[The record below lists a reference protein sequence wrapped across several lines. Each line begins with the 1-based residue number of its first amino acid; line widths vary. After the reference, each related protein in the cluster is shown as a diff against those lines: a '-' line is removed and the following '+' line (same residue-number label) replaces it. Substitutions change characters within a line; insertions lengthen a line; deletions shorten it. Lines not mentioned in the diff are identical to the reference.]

1 MRNQNKI
8 LRVFQLINLLK
19 MQPPKSMGHLADV
32 LDSTE
37 RTLYRYFNL
46 LEELGFDLKR
56 DELNRIFITSEN
68 VNHELSFSREEIVF
82 LKKLLQ
88 SVGKKVK
95 IKDSIIG
102 KLLVHSDVQI
112 GTRLALNAH
121 LGKIVETIG
130 RGIQTKR
137 QVVLR
142 KYHSINTNSIS
153 DRIVEPI
160 AFTENYDSLVAFE
173 IASMQNKIY
182 NLERITSVELTR
194 HPFRNGK
201 NHHVAELDPFGFSRG
216 DHEYPIELHLSMRAA
231 LLLKEEYPRT
241 ADCIRL
247 VESKGYY
254 SFKAKLYD
262 LRPISR
268 FVLGLSQ
275 EINIIDS
282 TELIDYLDIQLKN
295 ISRQKPLE
303 SSSRKTVSR
312 SAKKLLRPE
321 IDNHNRKGKTN

>member
-1 MRNQNKI
+1 MRNQTKI

-56 DELNRIFITSEN
+56 DEFNRVFITPDTASQEP
-68 VNHELSFSREEIVF
+68 SFSREEIVF

-95 IKDSIIG
+95 IKDSIMG

-121 LGKIVETIG
+121 LGKIVETIA
-130 RGIQTKR
+130 RGIDTKR

-142 KYHSINTNSIS
+142 KYHSIHTNSIS

-160 AFTENYDSLVAFE
+160 DFTENYNSLVAFE
-173 IASMQNKIY
+173 IASMQNKLY

-241 ADCIRL
+241 TDFIRL
-247 VESKGYY
+247 LESKGYY

-282 TELIDYLDIQLKN
+282 QELIDYLDIQLMTITK
-295 ISRQKPLE
+295 QKLLE
-303 SSSRKTVSR
+303 ENSRKLVSR
-312 SAKKLLRPE
+312 SAKKTTAPR
-321 IDNHNRKGKTN
+321 NK

>member
-1 MRNQNKI
+1 MRNQTKI

-56 DELNRIFITSEN
+56 DELNRVFITPDTTS
-68 VNHELSFSREEIVF
+68 HEPSFSREEIVF

-95 IKDSIIG
+95 IKDSIMG

-121 LGKIVETIG
+121 LGKIVESIG
-130 RGIQTKR
+130 RGIDTKR

-142 KYHSINTNSIS
+142 KYHSIHTNSIS

-173 IASMQNKIY
+173 IASMQNKLY

-201 NHHVAELDPFGFSRG
+201 NHQVAELDPFGFSRG

-241 ADCIRL
+241 ADFIRL
-247 VESKGYY
+247 LESKGYY
-254 SFKAKLYD
+254 SFKAKLFD
-262 LRPISR
+262 LRPIAR

-275 EINIIDS
+275 EINIVDS
-282 TELIDYLDIQLKN
+282 QELIDHLDIQLKN
-295 ISRQKPLE
+295 ITKQKSLE
-303 SSSRKTVSR
+303 ENSKKLVSR
-312 SAKKLLRPE
+312 SAKKTTAPR
-321 IDNHNRKGKTN
+321 NK

>member
-1 MRNQNKI
+1 MPNQTKI

-19 MQPPKSMGHLADV
+19 MQPPKTMGHLAVV

-56 DELNRIFITSEN
+56 DELNRVFIAPDNGS
-68 VNHELSFSREEIVF
+68 HEPSFSREEVVF

-95 IKDSIIG
+95 IKDSILG

-112 GTRLALNAH
+112 GTQLALNAH
-121 LGKIVETIG
+121 LGKIVESIG
-130 RGIQTKR
+130 RGIDTKR

-142 KYHSINTNSIS
+142 KYHSIHTNSIS

-173 IASMQNKIY
+173 IASMQNKLFNI
-182 NLERITSVELTR
+182 ERITSVELTR

-201 NHHVAELDPFGFSRG
+201 NHQVAELDPLGFSRG

-241 ADCIRL
+241 ADFIRP

-262 LRPISR
+262 LRPISL
-268 FVLGLSQ
+268 FDLGLSQ
-275 EINIIDS
+275 EINIIES
-282 TELIDYLDIQLKN
+282 LQLIDHLDIQLKN
-295 ISRQKPLE
+295 ITKQKSLE
-303 SSSRKTVSR
+303 ENSKKLVSR
-312 SAKKLLRPE
+312 SAKKTTAPR
-321 IDNHNRKGKTN
+321 NK

>member
-1 MRNQNKI
+1 MPNQTKI

-19 MQPPKSMGHLADV
+19 MQPPKTMGHLADV

-56 DELNRIFITSEN
+56 DELNRVFITPDTGS
-68 VNHELSFSREEIVF
+68 HEPSFSREEIVF

-95 IKDSIIG
+95 IKDSIMG

-112 GTRLALNAH
+112 GTQLALNAH

-130 RGIQTKR
+130 RGIDTKR

-142 KYHSINTNSIS
+142 KYHSIHTNSIS

-173 IASMQNKIY
+173 IASMQNKLY

-201 NHHVAELDPFGFSRG
+201 NHQVAELDPFGFSRG

-241 ADCIRL
+241 ADFIRL
-247 VESKGYY
+247 LESKGYY

-262 LRPISR
+262 LRPIAR

-275 EINIIDS
+275 EINIVDS
-282 TELIDYLDIQLKN
+282 QELIDHLDIQLKN
-295 ISRQKPLE
+295 ITKQKSLE
-303 SSSRKTVSR
+303 ENSKKLVSR
-312 SAKKLLRPE
+312 SAKKTTAPR
-321 IDNHNRKGKTN
+321 NK